1 MGPKR
6 ADEFRLDLARIVK
19 DSGLMRKQ
27 MADDLGVGVSTLN
40 KWITAHPNTDVISKE
55 ELSLSYQNDRP

>member
-6 ADEFRLDLARIVK
+6 ADELRLDVARIVQA
-19 DSGLMRKQ
+19 SGLMRKQ

-55 ELSLSYQNDRP
+55 ELSLS

>member
-1 MGPKR
+1 
-6 ADEFRLDLARIVK
+6 LDLARIVQ

>member
-6 ADEFRLDLARIVK
+6 ADEFRLDLARIVQ